1 MAMPSRETAAIRP
14 KEFVDLKASSVLFAS
29 LLTCLPLVPA
39 PADEV
44 SGPSRMTLV
53 EEGWGTI
60 YYVPSQ
66 LVTYRYTR
74 NTESGEFELTSNK
87 GKVKI
92 FEAGIGAYDIVGPK
106 SSLKVEGSSSSVK
119 VTFNKKIYTFAR
131 ETTHD
136 GADLKITTPSSSY
149 LYSNVGEDISASG
162 PFGKTTIRGK
172 AGRYLIKSPKG
183 DYSYTPLQDG
193 GFEVKGGPLMRHPGL
208 YRGASFSVDG
218 VGVFVDFRKMDPE
231 NPLFRFLEF
240 QPQLQFK

>member
-1 MAMPSRETAAIRP
+1 MHSRETAAIRP
-14 KEFVDLKASSVLFAS
+14 KEFVEVKASSVLFAS

-39 PADEV
+39 LADEV
-44 SGPSRMTLV
+44 SGPTRMTLAD
-53 EEGWGTI
+53 EGWGTI

-74 NTESGEFELTSNK
+74 NTETGEREMTSSK

-106 SSLKVEGSSSSVK
+106 TSLKVEGSSSAVK
-119 VTFNKKIYTFAR
+119 VTFNKKVYTFN
-131 ETTHD
+131 HD
-136 GADLKITTPSSSY
+136 GKTLKISAPDGAYT
-149 LYSNVGEDISASG
+149 YSNNGHDITATG
-162 PFGKTTIRGK
+162 PFGKTTIRSKDG
-172 AGRYLIKSPKG
+172 AYLVKSAKG
-183 DYSYTPLQDG
+183 DYSYTPLDGG
-193 GFEVKGGPLMRHPGL
+193 GFEVKGGPLMSHPGL
-208 YRGASFSVDG
+208 YRGAFFNADG